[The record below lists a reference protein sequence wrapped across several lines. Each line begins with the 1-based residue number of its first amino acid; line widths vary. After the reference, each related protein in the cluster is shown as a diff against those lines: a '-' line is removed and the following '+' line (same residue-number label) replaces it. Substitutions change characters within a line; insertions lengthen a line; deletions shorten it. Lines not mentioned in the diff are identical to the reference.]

1 MKKLFLFL
9 ARVILFFLLLL
20 ITFSIFGYVN
30 NIGDV
35 FKLLLLSIVFEIAFN
50 FIFVFL
56 FKKLF
61 KKHSSEQ

>member
-9 ARVILFFLLLL
+9 TRVILFFLLLL
-20 ITFSIFGYVN
+20 IAFSIFGYVN

-35 FKLLLLSIVFEIAFN
+35 FKLLLLSIVFEIVFN
-50 FIFVFL
+50 WVFDFL

-61 KKHSSEQ
+61 KNHSSKQ